1 MSIQTTSH
9 FQKLCLFLSKK
20 HDLDLMITR
29 LCYDWSDLGM
39 DVRFQQPGNF
49 ATTNPGPL
57 TLQRTEQAGQL
68 IIPDKIF
75 FSFHLFLL
83 PSTAPLFLSVSILGC
98 LINNTIPSSYKARKI
113 QLEL

>member
-1 MSIQTTSH
+1 MLVSLRKALLGPH
-9 FQKLCLFLSKK
+9 DFFFL
-20 HDLDLMITR
+20 R
-29 LCYDWSDLGM
+29 LCYDCSDLGM

-57 TLQRTEQAGQL
+57 TLQRTEQAGQP

-83 PSTAPLFLSVSILGC
+83 PSTSALFF
-98 LINNTIPSSYKARKI
+98 
-113 QLEL
+113 